1 MTLQRLQPYGLVK
14 SANFSQVVAATGPV
28 TIYISGQ
35 VSMDKEG
42 NLVAPDD
49 IPAQARQVYANL
61 RVALEAA
68 GATPADVTKL
78 TTYVVGYRP
87 QYLKAITQARVEVL
101 GEELP
106 ASTLVG
112 VQALAQ
118 VGFLVEVE
126 AVAVI
131 D

>member
-1 MTLQRLQPYGLVK
+1 MTLQRLQPDGLVK